1 MFSHQTPASLGAHD
15 AQVTD
20 WTNRL
25 RHALPDEATYR
36 NGHENFLKEFKKLSD
51 AGQGR
56 DSVSMLNHVA
66 PIYKHIELQGYQAHI
81 HHLPL
86 REAFC
91 NFREGMPV
99 ADWKG
104 PPDQF
109 SRSDR
114 NEMELNPTELSPT
127 RTKKGE
133 AANDE
138 QEDEQEEEVA
148 ASKGRPKRRRKTT
161 QAGEV

>member
-1 MFSHQTPASLGAHD
+1 MGAHD

-25 RHALPDEATYR
+25 RRALPDEATYR

-86 REAFC
+86 REALC

-104 PPDQF
+104 PSDQF

-114 NEMELNPTELSPT
+114 NDSEADGIELNPTKLSPT
-127 RTKKGE
+127 CTKKGE
-133 AANDE
+133 AANVE
-138 QEDEQEEEVA
+138 QEEDEQEEEVA